1 VSVGQALAA
10 LLSVVALSLIGIE
23 AAREL
28 RGPDWLRQQSWWTFV
43 SGALAATVLLLLIAT
58 AALLRTAT

>member
-1 VSVGQALAA
+1 MSLGQALAA
-10 LLSVVALSLIGIE
+10 LLTVVALSLIGVE

-28 RGPDWLRQQSWWTFV
+28 RGPDWLRQQRWWTFV
-43 SGALAATVLLLLIAT
+43 SGALAATVLLLLVAT